1 MTMQSNSQQQ
11 LRHICERLV
20 RLEDDKK
27 EIADEIKE
35 TKATAKSDGFDTAL
49 IAKTVKLMRL
59 DAEKRKKALD
69 QHDLFDTYI
78 HAVGLLDEKQDETT
92 DEGGEE

>member
-1 MTMQSNSQQQ
+1 MTMQSNSQKQ

-20 RLEDDKK
+20 RLEDDKTS
-27 EIADEIKE
+27 IANEIKE

-49 IAKTVKLMRL
+49 ITKTVRLMRL
-59 DAEKRKKALD
+59 DAEKRKKELD
-69 QHDLFDTYI
+69 QLDLLDSYV
-78 HAVGLLDEKQDETT
+78 HAVGLLDEKSE